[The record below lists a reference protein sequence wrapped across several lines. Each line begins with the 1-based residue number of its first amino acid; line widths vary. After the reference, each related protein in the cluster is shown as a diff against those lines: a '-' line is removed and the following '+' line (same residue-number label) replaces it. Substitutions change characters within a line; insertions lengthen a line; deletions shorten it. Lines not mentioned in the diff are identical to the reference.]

1 MSDAQL
7 RMTGA
12 ILIAVALLIAG
23 IDRASRATA
32 PIVQSVRLPD
42 AYTQQW
48 AEHQAPRQKEQLNL
62 KRHLLHSFAH
72 CRICAKKRPCRSCN
86 IVPKTAAFPT
96 QRNCCRFTGSM
107 KKHLHGCKMIFI
119 SHNKITL

>member
-1 MSDAQL
+1 MRDAQL

-23 IDRASRATA
+23 IDRASRATV

-62 KRHLLHSFAH
+62 NTASFAQLCTLPYMLEETAMQILQYRAENGCFSDTAELLQIH
-72 CRICAKKRPCRSCN
+72 GIDE
-86 IVPKTAAFPT
+86 KTLARLQNDLYIA
-96 QRNCCRFTGSM
+96 
-107 KKHLHGCKMIFI
+107 
-119 SHNKITL
+119 